1 MKNKNIIIY
10 VIICLI
16 IIAGIAVW
24 EAKGFRTEMQFTP
37 RKEIELTNYTGIEI
51 SDVEAIAS
59 EVLGNTKF
67 MVQRVETFGNAVV
80 IVAKDITEEQ
90 RNNIVT
96 KFNEK
101 YGTELKSENI
111 EIVSIPFTRIKDVI
125 KRFIVPGIVSLILV
139 LAYFVLRYKKIGW
152 KKVTIKTLLTPV
164 VAELLLFSIISIIRV
179 PFSRL
184 AVSLGV
190 GTYISII
197 ILLTIL
203 FAQQE
208 NEQQIAE
215 LELKIRNAKVI
226 NENEIDLE
234 TVQIGNVVKVR
245 DLEFDEDITYTI
257 VGSTEVNLAENK
269 ISNESPLG
277 KALLGQKKGK
287 IIEVNAPA
295 GVIKYKILSLKK

>member
-16 IIAGIAVW
+16 IIAGVAVW

-37 RKEIELTNYTGIEI
+37 RKAIELTNYTGIDV
-51 SDVEAIAS
+51 SDIEAIAS
-59 EVLGNTKF
+59 ETLGNTRF

-125 KRFIVPGIVSLILV
+125 KRFIVPGIVSLVLV
-139 LAYFVLRYKKIGW
+139 LTYFVIRYKKIGW

-197 ILLTIL
+197 IVLTIM
-203 FAQQE
+203 FE
-208 NEQQIAE
+208 NQRNKIIKE
-215 LELKIRNAKVI
+215 LE
-226 NENEIDLE
+226 D
-234 TVQIGNVVKVR
+234 
-245 DLEFDEDITYTI
+245 
-257 VGSTEVNLAENK
+257 NK
-269 ISNESPLG
+269 
-277 KALLGQKKGK
+277 
-287 IIEVNAPA
+287 
-295 GVIKYKILSLKK
+295 

>member
-51 SDVEAIAS
+51 SEMESIAS
-59 EVLGNTKF
+59 EVLGNTRF
-67 MVQRVETFGNAVV
+67 IVQPVETFGNAVV

-125 KRFIVPGIVSLILV
+125 KRFIAPGIISLALV
-139 LAYFVLRYKKIGW
+139 LVYFVIRYKKIGW
-152 KKVTIKTLLTPV
+152 KKVTLKTLITPV

-184 AVSLGV
+184 TVSLGV

-197 ILLTIL
+197 MLLSIM
-203 FAQQE
+203 FE
-208 NEQQIAE
+208 NQRNKIIN
-215 LELKIRNAKVI
+215 ELK
-226 NENEIDLE
+226 
-234 TVQIGNVVKVR
+234 GN
-245 DLEFDEDITYTI
+245 
-257 VGSTEVNLAENK
+257 N
-269 ISNESPLG
+269 
-277 KALLGQKKGK
+277 
-287 IIEVNAPA
+287 
-295 GVIKYKILSLKK
+295 

>member
-24 EAKGFRTEMQFTP
+24 ESKGFRTEMQFTP

-51 SDVEAIAS
+51 SDIESITA

-67 MVQRVETFGNAVV
+67 IVQPVETFGNAVV

-125 KRFIVPGIVSLILV
+125 KRFIAPGIASLVLV
-139 LAYFVLRYKKIGW
+139 LAYFVIRYKNIGW

-190 GTYISII
+190 GTYVSII

-203 FAQQE
+203 FE
-208 NEQQIAE
+208 NQRNKIIKE
-215 LELKIRNAKVI
+215 LEDN
-226 NENEIDLE
+226 N
-234 TVQIGNVVKVR
+234 
-245 DLEFDEDITYTI
+245 
-257 VGSTEVNLAENK
+257 
-269 ISNESPLG
+269 
-277 KALLGQKKGK
+277 
-287 IIEVNAPA
+287 
-295 GVIKYKILSLKK
+295 

>member
-16 IIAGIAVW
+16 IIAGVAVW

-37 RKEIELTNYTGIEI
+37 RKEIELTNYTGIDV
-51 SDVEAIAS
+51 SDIEAIAS
-59 EVLGNTKF
+59 ETLGNTRF

-125 KRFIVPGIVSLILV
+125 KRFIVPGIVSLVLV
-139 LAYFVLRYKKIGW
+139 LTYFVIRYKKNKK

-197 ILLTIL
+197 IVLTIM
-203 FAQQE
+203 FE
-208 NEQQIAE
+208 NQRNKIIKE
-215 LELKIRNAKVI
+215 LE
-226 NENEIDLE
+226 D
-234 TVQIGNVVKVR
+234 
-245 DLEFDEDITYTI
+245 
-257 VGSTEVNLAENK
+257 NK
-269 ISNESPLG
+269 
-277 KALLGQKKGK
+277 
-287 IIEVNAPA
+287 
-295 GVIKYKILSLKK
+295 

>member
-16 IIAGIAVW
+16 IIAGVAVW

-37 RKEIELTNYTGIEI
+37 RKEIELTNYTGIDV
-51 SDVEAIAS
+51 SDIEAIAS
-59 EVLGNTKF
+59 ETLGNTRF

-125 KRFIVPGIVSLILV
+125 KRFIVPGIVSLVLV
-139 LAYFVLRYKKIGW
+139 LTYFVIRYKKIGW

-197 ILLTIL
+197 IVLTIM
-203 FAQQE
+203 FE
-208 NEQQIAE
+208 NQRNKIIKE
-215 LELKIRNAKVI
+215 LE
-226 NENEIDLE
+226 D
-234 TVQIGNVVKVR
+234 
-245 DLEFDEDITYTI
+245 
-257 VGSTEVNLAENK
+257 NK
-269 ISNESPLG
+269 
-277 KALLGQKKGK
+277 
-287 IIEVNAPA
+287 
-295 GVIKYKILSLKK
+295 

>member
-16 IIAGIAVW
+16 IIAGVAVW

-37 RKEIELTNYTGIEI
+37 RKEIELTNYTGIDV
-51 SDVEAIAS
+51 SDIEAIAS
-59 EVLGNTKF
+59 ETLGNTRF

-125 KRFIVPGIVSLILV
+125 KRFIVPGIVSLVLV
-139 LAYFVLRYKKIGW
+139 LTYFVIRYKNIGW
-152 KKVTIKTLLTPV
+152 KKVTLKTLITPV

-197 ILLTIL
+197 IVLTIM
-203 FAQQE
+203 FE
-208 NEQQIAE
+208 NQRNKIIKE
-215 LELKIRNAKVI
+215 LE
-226 NENEIDLE
+226 D
-234 TVQIGNVVKVR
+234 
-245 DLEFDEDITYTI
+245 
-257 VGSTEVNLAENK
+257 NK
-269 ISNESPLG
+269 
-277 KALLGQKKGK
+277 
-287 IIEVNAPA
+287 
-295 GVIKYKILSLKK
+295 

>member
-16 IIAGIAVW
+16 IIAGVAVW

-37 RKEIELTNYTGIEI
+37 RKEIELTNYTGIDV
-51 SDVEAIAS
+51 SDIEAIAS
-59 EVLGNTKF
+59 ETLGNTRF

-125 KRFIVPGIVSLILV
+125 KRFIVPGIVSLV
-139 LAYFVLRYKKIGW
+139 LFLTYFVIRYKKIGW

-197 ILLTIL
+197 IVLTIM
-203 FAQQE
+203 FE
-208 NEQQIAE
+208 NQRNKIIKE
-215 LELKIRNAKVI
+215 LE
-226 NENEIDLE
+226 D
-234 TVQIGNVVKVR
+234 
-245 DLEFDEDITYTI
+245 
-257 VGSTEVNLAENK
+257 NK
-269 ISNESPLG
+269 
-277 KALLGQKKGK
+277 
-287 IIEVNAPA
+287 
-295 GVIKYKILSLKK
+295 

>member
-51 SDVEAIAS
+51 SDIEAIAT

-67 MVQRVETFGNAVV
+67 IVQPVETFGNAVV

-125 KRFIVPGIVSLILV
+125 KRFIVPGIGSLVLV
-139 LAYFVLRYKKIGW
+139 LAYFVIRYKNIGW
-152 KKVTIKTLLTPV
+152 KKVTIKTILTPV

-203 FAQQE
+203 FE
-208 NEQQIAE
+208 NQRNKIIKE
-215 LELKIRNAKVI
+215 LEDN
-226 NENEIDLE
+226 N
-234 TVQIGNVVKVR
+234 
-245 DLEFDEDITYTI
+245 
-257 VGSTEVNLAENK
+257 
-269 ISNESPLG
+269 
-277 KALLGQKKGK
+277 
-287 IIEVNAPA
+287 
-295 GVIKYKILSLKK
+295 

>member
-16 IIAGIAVW
+16 IIAGVAVW

-37 RKEIELTNYTGIEI
+37 RKEIELTNYTGIDV
-51 SDVEAIAS
+51 SDIEAIAS
-59 EVLGNTKF
+59 ETLGNTRF

-111 EIVSIPFTRIKDVI
+111 EIVSIPFT
-125 KRFIVPGIVSLILV
+125 
-139 LAYFVLRYKKIGW
+139 
-152 KKVTIKTLLTPV
+152 
-164 VAELLLFSIISIIRV
+164 AELLLFSIISIIRV

-197 ILLTIL
+197 IVLTIM
-203 FAQQE
+203 FE
-208 NEQQIAE
+208 NQRNKIIKE
-215 LELKIRNAKVI
+215 LE
-226 NENEIDLE
+226 D
-234 TVQIGNVVKVR
+234 
-245 DLEFDEDITYTI
+245 
-257 VGSTEVNLAENK
+257 NK
-269 ISNESPLG
+269 
-277 KALLGQKKGK
+277 
-287 IIEVNAPA
+287 
-295 GVIKYKILSLKK
+295 

>member
-125 KRFIVPGIVSLILV
+125 KRFIAPGIISLLLV
-139 LAYFVLRYKKIGW
+139 LAYFIIRYKKIGW

-164 VAELLLFSIISIIRV
+164 VAELLLFSVISIIRL

-190 GTYISII
+190 GTYVSII
-197 ILLTIL
+197 IVLTIL
-203 FAQQE
+203 FE
-208 NEQQIAE
+208 NQRNKIIKE
-215 LELKIRNAKVI
+215 LE
-226 NENEIDLE
+226 
-234 TVQIGNVVKVR
+234 GN
-245 DLEFDEDITYTI
+245 
-257 VGSTEVNLAENK
+257 N
-269 ISNESPLG
+269 
-277 KALLGQKKGK
+277 
-287 IIEVNAPA
+287 
-295 GVIKYKILSLKK
+295 

>member
-24 EAKGFRTEMQFTP
+24 ESKGFRTEMQFTP

-51 SDVEAIAS
+51 SEMESIAS
-59 EVLGNTKF
+59 EVLGNTRF
-67 MVQRVETFGNAVV
+67 IVQPVETFGNAVV

-125 KRFIVPGIVSLILV
+125 KRFIAPGIISLV
-139 LAYFVLRYKKIGW
+139 LVLGYFVIRYKKIGW
-152 KKVTIKTLLTPV
+152 KKVTLKTLITPV

-184 AVSLGV
+184 TVSLGV

-197 ILLTIL
+197 MLLSVM
-203 FAQQE
+203 FE
-208 NEQQIAE
+208 NQRNKIIKE
-215 LELKIRNAKVI
+215 LE
-226 NENEIDLE
+226 
-234 TVQIGNVVKVR
+234 GN
-245 DLEFDEDITYTI
+245 
-257 VGSTEVNLAENK
+257 N
-269 ISNESPLG
+269 
-277 KALLGQKKGK
+277 
-287 IIEVNAPA
+287 
-295 GVIKYKILSLKK
+295 

>member
-16 IIAGIAVW
+16 IIAGVAVW

-37 RKEIELTNYTGIEI
+37 RKEIELTNYTGIDV
-51 SDVEAIAS
+51 SDIEAIAS
-59 EVLGNTKF
+59 ETLGNTRF

-125 KRFIVPGIVSLILV
+125 KRFIVPGIVSLVLV
-139 LAYFVLRYKKIGW
+139 LTYFVIRYKNIGW

-197 ILLTIL
+197 IVLTIM
-203 FAQQE
+203 FE
-208 NEQQIAE
+208 NQRNKIIKE
-215 LELKIRNAKVI
+215 LE
-226 NENEIDLE
+226 D
-234 TVQIGNVVKVR
+234 
-245 DLEFDEDITYTI
+245 
-257 VGSTEVNLAENK
+257 NK
-269 ISNESPLG
+269 
-277 KALLGQKKGK
+277 
-287 IIEVNAPA
+287 
-295 GVIKYKILSLKK
+295 

>member
-10 VIICLI
+10 IIICLI

-24 EAKGFRTEMQFTP
+24 EAKGFRTEMQFAP

-51 SDVEAIAS
+51 SDVENIAS

-90 RNNIVT
+90 RNNMVT

-101 YGTELKSENI
+101 YGTNIKSENI
-111 EIVSIPFTRIKDVI
+111 EIVSIPFTRIKDTI
-125 KRFIVPGIVSLILV
+125 KRFIVPGVATLILV
-139 LAYFVLRYKKIGW
+139 FAYFVIRFKKIGW
-152 KKVTIKTLLTPV
+152 RKVAIKTIIAPA

-190 GTYISII
+190 GVYVSII
-197 ILLTIL
+197 IMLTVM
-203 FAQQE
+203 FE
-208 NEQQIAE
+208 NQRNKIIKE
-215 LELKIRNAKVI
+215 LETN
-226 NENEIDLE
+226 NEERI
-234 TVQIGNVVKVR
+234 
-245 DLEFDEDITYTI
+245 
-257 VGSTEVNLAENK
+257 
-269 ISNESPLG
+269 
-277 KALLGQKKGK
+277 
-287 IIEVNAPA
+287 
-295 GVIKYKILSLKK
+295 

>member
-16 IIAGIAVW
+16 IIAGVAVW

-37 RKEIELTNYTGIEI
+37 RKEIELTNYTGIDV
-51 SDVEAIAS
+51 SDIEAIAS
-59 EVLGNTKF
+59 ETLGNTRF

-125 KRFIVPGIVSLILV
+125 KRFIVPGIVSLV
-139 LAYFVLRYKKIGW
+139 LFLTYFVIRYKNIGW

-197 ILLTIL
+197 IVLTIM
-203 FAQQE
+203 FE
-208 NEQQIAE
+208 NQRNKIIKE
-215 LELKIRNAKVI
+215 LE
-226 NENEIDLE
+226 D
-234 TVQIGNVVKVR
+234 
-245 DLEFDEDITYTI
+245 
-257 VGSTEVNLAENK
+257 NK
-269 ISNESPLG
+269 
-277 KALLGQKKGK
+277 
-287 IIEVNAPA
+287 
-295 GVIKYKILSLKK
+295 

>member
-16 IIAGIAVW
+16 IIAGVAVW

-37 RKEIELTNYTGIEI
+37 RKEIELTNYTGIDV
-51 SDVEAIAS
+51 SDIEAIAS
-59 EVLGNTKF
+59 ETLGNTRF

-125 KRFIVPGIVSLILV
+125 KRFIVPGIVSLV
-139 LAYFVLRYKKIGW
+139 LFLTYFVIRYKKIGW

-197 ILLTIL
+197 IVLTIM
-203 FAQQE
+203 FE
-208 NEQQIAE
+208 NQRNKIIKE
-215 LELKIRNAKVI
+215 LEDN
-226 NENEIDLE
+226 N
-234 TVQIGNVVKVR
+234 
-245 DLEFDEDITYTI
+245 
-257 VGSTEVNLAENK
+257 
-269 ISNESPLG
+269 
-277 KALLGQKKGK
+277 
-287 IIEVNAPA
+287 
-295 GVIKYKILSLKK
+295 